1 MKVLWVAANSAKK
14 ALLRKENGWVRKF
27 NIRSESWLAWL
38 KKKKSLFKKT
48 VASAESLRLL
58 SAVKYIK
65 FN

>member
-38 KKKKSLFKKT
+38 KKKKKILIQENCGICRILT
-48 VASAESLRLL
+48 ASICC
-58 SAVKYIK
+58 KIY
-65 FN
+65 

>member
-38 KKKKSLFKKT
+38 KKKKNPYSRKLWHLQNPYGFY
-48 VASAESLRLL
+48 LL
-58 SAVKYIK
+58 
-65 FN
+65 